1 MQSPIIR
8 LICLLLILPGCL
20 LFNASQKSS
29 ENSQQTDKPLS
40 ANDPESTDLIQEQKN
55 LNPTSE
61 ETEAL
66 EETRKE
72 QKTRGDMGGLLDE
85 YELLNPTSEERE
97 ALEKTR
103 KEQETRDDMG
113 SLYHEHEKLKP
124 TGAEAEAL
132 AKAIEGQKSDKSEGM
147 ELYRSFIKLLPTN
160 PKAAENKL
168 AEHAEIQYGAHP
180 NVNKWVNLFFRLA
193 RDGTGPLSDHILLLE
208 LEVQMLTDIDSE
220 KYSMQVKNLKR
231 VLKQYAVMT
240 KMAER
245 EGKTPETYEM
255 EFRLEL
261 P

>member
-8 LICLLLILPGCL
+8 LICLLLIFPGCL
-20 LFNASQKSS
+20 YFNPSQKSS
-29 ENSQQTDKPLS
+29 ENIQQTDKPLS
-40 ANDPESTDLIQEQKN
+40 ANDPESTDLIQEHKN

-61 ETEAL
+61 EEEAL
-66 EETRKE
+66 EETTKE
-72 QKTRGDMGGLLDE
+72 QETPDDMGGLLHE
-85 YELLNPTSEERE
+85 YEKLNPTSEERE
-97 ALEKTR
+97 ALEETT
-103 KEQETRDDMG
+103 KEQETRNDIG
-113 SLYHEHEKLKP
+113 SLLHEYEKLKP

-132 AKAIEGQKSDKSEGM
+132 AKAIEEQKSDESEGM

-160 PKAAENKL
+160 PKAAKNKL
-168 AEHAEIQYGAHP
+168 SEHAEIQYGVHP

-193 RDGTGPLSDHILLLE
+193 RDGKGPLSDHILLIE
-208 LEVQMLTDIDSE
+208 LEIQMLTDIDSE
-220 KYSMQVKNLKR
+220 KYAMEIKNLNR

-245 EGKTPETYEM
+245 EGKTPEKYEM

>member
-55 LNPTSE
+55 LKPASE
-61 ETEAL
+61 ERDAL
-66 EETRKE
+66 EE
-72 QKTRGDMGGLLDE
+72 
-85 YELLNPTSEERE
+85 
-97 ALEKTR
+97 TR

-168 AEHAEIQYGAHP
+168 SEHAEIQYGAHP

-208 LEVQMLTDIDSE
+208 LEVQMLTDIDSK